1 MKNILVYVEAA
12 EGKAKNVGLEILT
25 PAKVAADG
33 GEVMAVVIGKDVEGA
48 AKQAIAFGADKAV
61 VVAGDDY
68 EVYNTDVYTN
78 ALVEVVKKYAPKAV
92 FVGATPDGKD
102 LAAKAAAKVGSG
114 CVTNVTGVALDGDK
128 IVYTSP
134 VYAGAVLNDDVCES
148 EIEFALLRSGAFKKA
163 EPDEAKAGEIIN
175 EAIVCPADA
184 IKTKVVDIVKE
195 ISETVNLEEAEVIVA
210 GGRGVGSA
218 ENFAILKELADAL
231 AVLSVLQELP
241 SKPAGFQELTRLVS
255 QVRALLLS
263 FTSLAVSQV
272 LHSTLLVSQVLTT
285 SLLSTRTRMLLSSIS
300 LTLVSLVTFL
310 TSFLLLQQKLRNSKL
325 DFENLGGD
333 LWSPLFLCRF

>member
-33 GEVMAVVIGKDVEGA
+33 GEVIAVVIGKDVEGA

-92 FVGATPDGKD
+92 FVGATADGKD

-231 AVLSVLQELP
+231 GGVIGATRAPIEAGWISRAYQIGQSGKSVAPKLYFACGISGATQHV
-241 SKPAGFQELTRLVS
+241 AGITGADYIVAINKDEDAAIFDIANVGI
-255 QVRALLLS
+255 VGNLLDIVPVITAEVKK
-263 FTSLAVSQV
+263 FKA
-272 LHSTLLVSQVLTT
+272 
-285 SLLSTRTRMLLSSIS
+285 
-300 LTLVSLVTFL
+300 
-310 TSFLLLQQKLRNSKL
+310 
-325 DFENLGGD
+325 
-333 LWSPLFLCRF
+333 

>member
-33 GEVMAVVIGKDVEGA
+33 GEVIAVVIGKDVEGA

-61 VVAGDDY
+61 VVAGDEY

-231 AVLSVLQELP
+231 GGVIGATRAPIEAGWISRAYQIGQSGKSVAPKLYFACGISGATQHV
-241 SKPAGFQELTRLVS
+241 AGITGADYIVAINKDEDAAIFDIANVGI
-255 QVRALLLS
+255 VGNLLDIVPVITAEVKK
-263 FTSLAVSQV
+263 FKA
-272 LHSTLLVSQVLTT
+272 
-285 SLLSTRTRMLLSSIS
+285 
-300 LTLVSLVTFL
+300 
-310 TSFLLLQQKLRNSKL
+310 
-325 DFENLGGD
+325 
-333 LWSPLFLCRF
+333 

>member
-33 GEVMAVVIGKDVEGA
+33 GEVIAVVIGKDVEGA
-48 AKQAIAFGADKAV
+48 AKQAITFGADNAV

-231 AVLSVLQELP
+231 GGVIGATRAPIEAGWISRAYQIGQSGKSVAPKLYFACGISGATQHV
-241 SKPAGFQELTRLVS
+241 AGITGADYIVAINKDEDAAIFDIANVGI
-255 QVRALLLS
+255 VGNLLDIVPVITAEVKK
-263 FTSLAVSQV
+263 FKA
-272 LHSTLLVSQVLTT
+272 
-285 SLLSTRTRMLLSSIS
+285 
-300 LTLVSLVTFL
+300 
-310 TSFLLLQQKLRNSKL
+310 
-325 DFENLGGD
+325 
-333 LWSPLFLCRF
+333 

>member
-33 GEVMAVVIGKDVEGA
+33 GEVIAVVIGKDVEGA

-184 IKTKVVDIVKE
+184 LKTKVVDIVKE

-231 AVLSVLQELP
+231 GGVIGATRAPIEAGWISRAYQIGQSGKSVAPKLYFACGISGATQHV
-241 SKPAGFQELTRLVS
+241 AGITGADYIVAINKDEDAAIFDIANVGI
-255 QVRALLLS
+255 VGNLLDIVPVITAEVKK
-263 FTSLAVSQV
+263 FKA
-272 LHSTLLVSQVLTT
+272 
-285 SLLSTRTRMLLSSIS
+285 
-300 LTLVSLVTFL
+300 
-310 TSFLLLQQKLRNSKL
+310 
-325 DFENLGGD
+325 
-333 LWSPLFLCRF
+333 

>member
-33 GEVMAVVIGKDVEGA
+33 GEVIAVVIGKDVEGA

-148 EIEFALLRSGAFKKA
+148 EIEFALLRSGAFKKD

-231 AVLSVLQELP
+231 GGVIGATRAPIEAGWISRAYQIGQSGKSVAPKLYFACGISGATQHV
-241 SKPAGFQELTRLVS
+241 AGITGADYIVAINKDEDAAIFDIANVGI
-255 QVRALLLS
+255 VGNLLDIVPVITAEVKK
-263 FTSLAVSQV
+263 FKA
-272 LHSTLLVSQVLTT
+272 
-285 SLLSTRTRMLLSSIS
+285 
-300 LTLVSLVTFL
+300 
-310 TSFLLLQQKLRNSKL
+310 
-325 DFENLGGD
+325 
-333 LWSPLFLCRF
+333 

>member
-33 GEVMAVVIGKDVEGA
+33 GEVIAVVIGKDVEDA

-134 VYAGAVLNDDVCES
+134 VEGNYGVPILNATGFLV
-148 EIEFALLRSGAFKKA
+148 G
-163 EPDEAKAGEIIN
+163 IN
-175 EAIVCPADA
+175 EEEFIEELMQEV
-184 IKTKVVDIVKE
+184 E
-195 ISETVNLEEAEVIVA
+195 NLE
-210 GGRGVGSA
+210 
-218 ENFAILKELADAL
+218 L
-231 AVLSVLQELP
+231 
-241 SKPAGFQELTRLVS
+241 
-255 QVRALLLS
+255 
-263 FTSLAVSQV
+263 
-272 LHSTLLVSQVLTT
+272 
-285 SLLSTRTRMLLSSIS
+285 
-300 LTLVSLVTFL
+300 
-310 TSFLLLQQKLRNSKL
+310 
-325 DFENLGGD
+325 
-333 LWSPLFLCRF
+333 

>member
-33 GEVMAVVIGKDVEGA
+33 GEVIAVVIGKDVEDA

-163 EPDEAKAGEIIN
+163 EPDEAKAGEIVN
-175 EAIVCPADA
+175 ETIACPADA
-184 IKTKVVDIVKE
+184 IKTKVVDVVKE

-231 AVLSVLQELP
+231 GGVIGATRAPIEAGWISRAYQIGQSGKSVAPKLYFACGISGATQHV
-241 SKPAGFQELTRLVS
+241 AGITGADYIVAINKDEDAAIFDIANVGI
-255 QVRALLLS
+255 VGNLLDIVPVITEEVKK
-263 FTSLAVSQV
+263 FKA
-272 LHSTLLVSQVLTT
+272 
-285 SLLSTRTRMLLSSIS
+285 
-300 LTLVSLVTFL
+300 
-310 TSFLLLQQKLRNSKL
+310 
-325 DFENLGGD
+325 
-333 LWSPLFLCRF
+333 

>member
-48 AKQAIAFGADKAV
+48 AKQAITFGADKAV

-231 AVLSVLQELP
+231 GGVIGATRAPIEAGWISRAYQIGQSGKSVAPKLYFACGISGATQHV
-241 SKPAGFQELTRLVS
+241 AGITGADYIVAINKDEDAAIFDIANVGI
-255 QVRALLLS
+255 VGNLLDIVPVITAEVKK
-263 FTSLAVSQV
+263 FKA
-272 LHSTLLVSQVLTT
+272 
-285 SLLSTRTRMLLSSIS
+285 
-300 LTLVSLVTFL
+300 
-310 TSFLLLQQKLRNSKL
+310 
-325 DFENLGGD
+325 
-333 LWSPLFLCRF
+333 

>member
-33 GEVMAVVIGKDVEGA
+33 GEVIAVVIGKDVEDA

-163 EPDEAKAGEIIN
+163 EADEAKAGEIIN

-231 AVLSVLQELP
+231 GGVIGATRAPIEAGWISRAYQIGQSGKSVAPKLYFACGISGATQHVAGITGADYIVAINKDEDAAIFDIANVGIVGNLP
-241 SKPAGFQELTRLVS
+241 DIVPVITAEVKKFKA
-255 QVRALLLS
+255 
-263 FTSLAVSQV
+263 
-272 LHSTLLVSQVLTT
+272 
-285 SLLSTRTRMLLSSIS
+285 
-300 LTLVSLVTFL
+300 
-310 TSFLLLQQKLRNSKL
+310 
-325 DFENLGGD
+325 
-333 LWSPLFLCRF
+333 

>member
-33 GEVMAVVIGKDVEGA
+33 GEVIAVVIGKDVEGA

-163 EPDEAKAGEIIN
+163 EPDEAKAGEIVN

-231 AVLSVLQELP
+231 GGVIGATRAPIEAGWISRAYQIGQSGKSVAPKLYFACGISGATQHV
-241 SKPAGFQELTRLVS
+241 AGITGADYIVAINKDEDAAIFDIANVGI
-255 QVRALLLS
+255 VGNLLDIVPIITEEVKK
-263 FTSLAVSQV
+263 FKA
-272 LHSTLLVSQVLTT
+272 
-285 SLLSTRTRMLLSSIS
+285 
-300 LTLVSLVTFL
+300 
-310 TSFLLLQQKLRNSKL
+310 
-325 DFENLGGD
+325 
-333 LWSPLFLCRF
+333 

>member
-33 GEVMAVVIGKDVEGA
+33 GEVIAVVIGKDVEGA
-48 AKQAIAFGADKAV
+48 AKQAITFGADKAV

-163 EPDEAKAGEIIN
+163 EPDEAKAGEIVN

-231 AVLSVLQELP
+231 GGVIGATRAPIEAGWISRAYQIGQSGKSVAPKLYFACGISGATQHV
-241 SKPAGFQELTRLVS
+241 AGITGADYIVAINKDEDAAIFDIANVGI
-255 QVRALLLS
+255 VGNLLDIVPVITAEVKK
-263 FTSLAVSQV
+263 FKA
-272 LHSTLLVSQVLTT
+272 
-285 SLLSTRTRMLLSSIS
+285 
-300 LTLVSLVTFL
+300 
-310 TSFLLLQQKLRNSKL
+310 
-325 DFENLGGD
+325 
-333 LWSPLFLCRF
+333 

>member
-1 MKNILVYVEAA
+1 MEKILCNVYGYVFLWGCFEFDFFTCRQGLHHYDIPVSYTHLDVYKRQA

-33 GEVMAVVIGKDVEGA
+33 GEVIAVVIGKDVEGA

-78 ALVEVVKKYAPKAV
+78 ALVEVVKKYAPKSV

-148 EIEFALLRSGAFKKA
+148 EIEFALLR
-163 EPDEAKAGEIIN
+163 
-175 EAIVCPADA
+175 
-184 IKTKVVDIVKE
+184 
-195 ISETVNLEEAEVIVA
+195 
-210 GGRGVGSA
+210 
-218 ENFAILKELADAL
+218 
-231 AVLSVLQELP
+231 
-241 SKPAGFQELTRLVS
+241 
-255 QVRALLLS
+255 
-263 FTSLAVSQV
+263 
-272 LHSTLLVSQVLTT
+272 
-285 SLLSTRTRMLLSSIS
+285 
-300 LTLVSLVTFL
+300 
-310 TSFLLLQQKLRNSKL
+310 
-325 DFENLGGD
+325 
-333 LWSPLFLCRF
+333 

>member
-33 GEVMAVVIGKDVEGA
+33 GEVIAVVIGKDVEGA

-92 FVGATPDGKD
+92 FVGATADGKD

-163 EPDEAKAGEIIN
+163 EADEAKAGEIVN

-231 AVLSVLQELP
+231 GGVIGATRAPIEAGWISRAYQIGQSGKSVAPKLYFACGISGATQHV
-241 SKPAGFQELTRLVS
+241 AGITGADYIVAINKDEDAAIFDIANVGI
-255 QVRALLLS
+255 VGNLLDIVPVITAEVKK
-263 FTSLAVSQV
+263 FKA
-272 LHSTLLVSQVLTT
+272 
-285 SLLSTRTRMLLSSIS
+285 
-300 LTLVSLVTFL
+300 
-310 TSFLLLQQKLRNSKL
+310 
-325 DFENLGGD
+325 
-333 LWSPLFLCRF
+333 

>member
-33 GEVMAVVIGKDVEGA
+33 GEVIAVVIGKDVEDA

-163 EPDEAKAGEIIN
+163 EADEAKAGEIVN

-231 AVLSVLQELP
+231 GGVIGATRAPIEAGWISRAYQIGQSGKSVAPKLYFACGISGATQHV
-241 SKPAGFQELTRLVS
+241 AGITGADYIVAINKDEDAAIFDIANVGI
-255 QVRALLLS
+255 VGNLLDIVPVITAEVKK
-263 FTSLAVSQV
+263 FKA
-272 LHSTLLVSQVLTT
+272 
-285 SLLSTRTRMLLSSIS
+285 
-300 LTLVSLVTFL
+300 
-310 TSFLLLQQKLRNSKL
+310 
-325 DFENLGGD
+325 
-333 LWSPLFLCRF
+333 